1 MKKILIALLALTLF
15 FTGFA
20 VIGEKESIVICSSA
34 EQFRNDEMQEQ
45 LNEKFPDKNI
55 IVTYMSTGKAATKVY
70 SEGSSTEIDILVGL
84 ETGYMNKISHNLAD
98 VSGASKIDYV
108 DGLTVED
115 NHNLWVTWERQAGAI
130 IVNKTVL
137 EKYGLETPTSYADL
151 LDEQYKGLV
160 AMPDPKSS
168 GTGYF
173 FYKHWVNV
181 WGEEETLSYVDK
193 LYGNLKQFTESGS
206 GPIKMLKQGE
216 VAVGLALTFQ
226 AVNEIND
233 GWPFE
238 IIYPDTGSPWSLTG
252 TSIVKGHQ
260 DKKGVQEVFDFIVN
274 DFFVY
279 DKENYAP
286 ETLFVGQKNSI
297 KNYPQNIVY
306 ADMTGIQDDKIKE
319 QLLKLWKYYTRNLK
333 SKISRKRLTER
344 RFWLA
349 FRLICVKG
357 NSFPF

>member
-20 VIGEKESIVICSSA
+20 IVGEKESIVICSSA

-45 LNEKFPDKNI
+45 LNKKFPDKNI

-70 SEGSSTEIDILVGL
+70 SEGTDTEIDILVGL
-84 ETGYMNKISHNLAD
+84 ETGYMNKISQNLAD
-98 VSGASKIDYV
+98 VSGLSRIDYV
-108 DGLTVED
+108 EGLTVED
-115 NHNLWVTWERQAGAI
+115 NKNLWVTWERQAGAI
-130 IVNKTVL
+130 IVNRNVL
-137 EKYGLETPTSYADL
+137 DKYGLETPTSYEDL
-151 LDEQYKGLV
+151 LDEQYKGLI

-173 FYKHWVNV
+173 FYKNWINL
-181 WGEEETLSYVDK
+181 WGDEATLSYVDQ

-233 GWPFE
+233 NWPFE
-238 IIYPDTGSPWSLTG
+238 IIYPETGSPYSLTG

-260 DKKGVQEVFDFIVN
+260 NKKDVKEVFDFIVN
-274 DFFVY
+274 EFFVY
-279 DKENYAP
+279 DKENYSP
-286 ETLFVGQKNSI
+286 ESVYAGQKNSI
-297 KNYPQNIVY
+297 ANYPQNIVY
-306 ADMTGIQDDKIKE
+306 ADMTGIENDKEKE
-319 QLLKLWKYYTRNLK
+319 RLLDLWKY
-333 SKISRKRLTER
+333 
-344 RFWLA
+344 
-349 FRLICVKG
+349 
-357 NSFPF
+357 